1 MRRAEARRVAGES
14 GREES
19 REREPPYET
28 VISTDS
34 AIFLHLLPL
43 LPPPMT
49 PPPPLFMPIPLN
61 LKPAT

>member
-49 PPPPLFMPIPLN
+49 PPPPPFLCPYPLI
-61 LKPAT
+61 